1 MSSSDFNQLRRNR
14 NKDFEK
20 VAKTIEQLSQK
31 QGSGNEDNRFW
42 QPQVDKAG
50 NGFAVIRFLPA
61 PANEDAPF
69 VRIFSHAFQGP
80 GGWLIDNCLTTLNQ
94 KCPVCEENSKLW
106 NSGIDSNKK
115 IVSDRKRKL
124 NFISNIYVVKDSAN
138 PSNEGKVFLFKYG
151 KKIYD
156 KLHNAM
162 YPEFEDEKPLNP
174 FDLWE
179 GADFKLKIRQVEG
192 YRNYDKSEF
201 DQPAALSSDDSILE
215 NIWKQE
221 HSLAEFVDTKKFKSY
236 DELQKR
242 LAKALGASTSSNS
255 RATEL
260 DEEDMNEV
268 ENVVP
273 YKPKAKTAPAKAQK
287 EEKAPW
293 DEDVSSD
300 TEDELP
306 SFFKKLAED

>member
-1 MSSSDFNQLRRNR
+1 MSNTEFNQLRRNR
-14 NKDFEK
+14 ENDFKK
-20 VAKTIEQLSQK
+20 VAKTIEQLSSQK
-31 QGSGNEDNRFW
+31 QNSNEDNRFW

-61 PANEDAPF
+61 PSGEDAPF
-69 VRIFSHAFQGP
+69 VRMFSHAFQGP
-80 GGWLIDNCLTTLNQ
+80 GGWLIDNCLTTINQ

-115 IVSDRKRKL
+115 IAQVRKRKL
-124 NFISNIYVVKDSAN
+124 NFVSNIYVVKDSAN

-151 KKIYD
+151 KRIYD

-174 FDLWE
+174 FDLWD
-179 GADFKLKIRQVEG
+179 GADFKLKIRAVEG

-201 DQPAALSSDDSILE
+201 DQPGALSSDDSVLE

-221 HSLAEFVDTKKFKSY
+221 HSLGEFVDIKKFKSY
-236 DELQKR
+236 EDLSKR
-242 LAKALGASTSSNS
+242 LAKALGAASSSNAKAS
-255 RATEL
+255 EL
-260 DEEDMNEV
+260 DEEDMDSV

-273 YKPKAKTAPAKAQK
+273 YKPKAKTAKAKDLP
-287 EEKAPW
+287 EEDSPW
-293 DEDVSSD
+293 SESSSDD